1 MGRPLVRHGVRGAVV
16 ASALVVLVAG
26 CAVKV
31 PGEAK
36 RAGAVLDPGK
46 VAGLEVTDGPSGARG
61 GARPAD
67 VRVENSDDGAMDT
80 LARNAVADVQEYWTE
95 RFPKDFGKPFKEV
108 SKFVSYDSEGANLQ
122 LCRTNTKDMVNAFFC
137 PSEDTIAWDRGQLLP
152 QLTKSFGDLSV
163 VTVLAHEIGHAISQR
178 AGLAKP
184 GTPTIVSEQQAD
196 CFTGAF
202 FKHVADGRAPHFV
215 VSTGEGLNNVLQ
227 TMFSL
232 RDQVGKSFTSRGAHG
247 NAFDRVS
254 AFQFGFSQGPPRCAQ
269 IDADEVQ
276 RRITELPFRETE
288 AVHKGNLP
296 ITPENLLTIV
306 ENLKQVFK
314 DSGAQPPEVLNGSVT
329 CQDGKVTQPASY
341 CPATNSIS
349 LEVEQLALIGAPP
362 QKGSKKGS
370 IGDFAAFAEV
380 ASRYVLSVQKATGL
394 PLDDNNAG
402 LRTACLVGS
411 WGGALLERPVGGRNA
426 VGNLRISAGDL
437 DEAVAEL
444 LSGKSLIA
452 ADVNGKH
459 VPSGFARIEAFRIG
473 FMEGPKACAED
484 FPAAS

>member
-1 MGRPLVRHGVRGAVV
+1 MVRPSVRVTFSCAV
-16 ASALVVLVAG
+16 SALALVALVGG

-36 RAGAVLDPGK
+36 RAGAVIDPGK
-46 VAGLEVTDGPSGARG
+46 VAGLDVTEGASGPRSGAK
-61 GARPAD
+61 PAD
-67 VRVENSDDGAMDT
+67 VPVQNGDDGPMDI

-95 RFPKDFGKPFKEV
+95 RFPKDFGKPYQGV
-108 SKFVSYDSEGANLQ
+108 SRFVSYDSGGANLQ
-122 LCRTNTKDMVNAFFC
+122 LCRTNTKDLVNAFFC

-152 QLTKSFGDLSV
+152 QLAEKFGDLAV
-163 VTVLAHEIGHAISQR
+163 VTVLAHEIGHAVSQR

-184 GTPTIVSEQQAD
+184 GTQTIVSEQQAD

-202 FKHVADGRAPHFV
+202 FKHVAEGRAPHFV
-215 VSTGEGLNNVLQ
+215 VSTGEGLNSVLQ

-232 RDQVGKSFTSRGAHG
+232 RDQVGSSFTSRNAHG

-254 AFQFGFSQGPPRCAQ
+254 AFQFGFSQGPVRCAQ
-269 IDADEVQ
+269 IDLVEIQ
-276 RRITELPFRETE
+276 RRITELPFKATDGNR
-288 AVHKGNLP
+288 GNLP
-296 ITPENLLTIV
+296 ITAENILQIV

-314 DSGAQPPEVLNGSVT
+314 DSGAAPPEVLNGSVA
-329 CQDGKVTQPASY
+329 CPNGKVTQPASY
-341 CPATNSIS
+341 CPANNTIS
-349 LEVEQLALIGAPP
+349 LEVAQLAEIGAPP
-362 QKGSKKGS
+362 QRGAKKGTA
-370 IGDFAAFAEV
+370 IGDFAALAEV
-380 ASRYVLSVQKATGL
+380 ASRYVLSVQKATGF
-394 PLDDNNAG
+394 PLDDTNAG

-411 WGGALLERPVGGRNA
+411 WGGALLERPSGGRNP
-426 VGNLRISAGDL
+426 VGSIRISAGDL

-473 FMEGPKACAED
+473 FMEGSAPCVED
-484 FPAAS
+484 FGA

>member
-1 MGRPLVRHGVRGAVV
+1 MVRPSVRHTVLRAVGAL
-16 ASALVVLVAG
+16 ALVALVGG

-31 PGEAK
+31 GGEAK

-46 VAGLEVTDGPSGARG
+46 VAGLPVTEGHSGARS
-61 GARPAD
+61 GAPAATIQVD
-67 VRVENSDDGAMDT
+67 NSDSGPMDT
-80 LARNAVADVQEYWTE
+80 LARNAVADVQDYWIE
-95 RFPKDFGKPFKEV
+95 RFPKDFGKPFQAV
-108 SKFVSYDSEGANLQ
+108 SRYVSYDSDGANLQ
-122 LCRTNTKDMVNAFFC
+122 LCRTNTKELVNAFFC

-152 QLTKSFGDLSV
+152 QLADRFGELAV
-163 VTVLAHEIGHAISQR
+163 VTVLAHEIGHAVSQR

-202 FKHVADGRAPHFV
+202 FKHMADGKTAHFV

-232 RDQVGKSFTSRGAHG
+232 RDQVGSSFTNKNAHG

-254 AFQFGFSQGPPRCAQ
+254 AFQFGFSQGPVRCAQ
-269 IDADEVQ
+269 IDPAEIQ
-276 RRITELPFRETE
+276 RRITELPFKATDGFR
-288 AVHKGNLP
+288 GNLP
-296 ITPENLLTIV
+296 ITAENLLTIV
-306 ENLKQVFK
+306 ENLKLVFK
-314 DSGAQPPEVLNGSVT
+314 ESGAQPPDVLNGSVS
-329 CQDGKVTQPASY
+329 CPDGKVTQPASY

-349 LEVEQLALIGAPP
+349 LEVEQLAQIGAAP
-362 QKGSKKGS
+362 QRGAKKGMA

-380 ASRYVLSVQKATGL
+380 ASRYVLSVQKATGF
-394 PLDDNNAG
+394 PLSDTNAG

-411 WGGALLERPVGGRNA
+411 WAGALLERPSGGRNP
-426 VGNLRISAGDL
+426 VGTIRISAGDL

-452 ADVNGKH
+452 ADVNGTH

-473 FMEGPKACAED
+473 FMEGNSSCVED
-484 FPAAS
+484 FGA